1 MERNVV
7 HLDLDSFFVS
17 VERLRNSRLKK
28 LPVII
33 GGTSDRGVVSS
44 CSYEARKY
52 GVHSAMPIKM
62 ARQLCPDAAFIRGD
76 MDAYSRYSRV
86 VTDIIAEEAPSYEK
100 ASIDEHYLDITGMD
114 KFFGN
119 LKWTSE
125 LSEKITKES
134 GLPIS
139 FGLSVNKTISKMA
152 TNEAK
157 PNGKLMIELPKV
169 KSFINP
175 LSVKK
180 IPMLGQKTAK
190 LLHSMG
196 VYNIETLSQI
206 PPEMLVNLM
215 GKNGKVLWERANGID
230 NTPVRQYSE
239 RKSIGT
245 EHTFDADSMDVDAIQ
260 DLLSAMVEK
269 LAFKLRKD
277 NWLTS
282 VITVKIRYVNFDT
295 HSMQRRISYTSF
307 DHEISEIAQELF
319 KKLYTR
325 RMRLR
330 MVGVKCSDLI
340 RGVQQLKLFE
350 AKPEMANLYLAMD
363 EIRKRYGSKAVRR
376 VRGVGSSG
384 RQ

>member
-17 VERLRNSRLKK
+17 VERLKNSRLNHM
-28 LPVII
+28 PVII

-44 CSYEARKY
+44 CSYEARKF
-52 GVHSAMPIKM
+52 GVHSAMPAKM

-76 MDAYSRYSRV
+76 MDSYTKYSRL
-86 VTDIIAEEAPSYEK
+86 VTDIIASEAPTYEK

-125 LSEKITKES
+125 LRQKITRES

-157 PNGKLMIELPKV
+157 PNGQLMVEAPKV
-169 KSFINP
+169 RPFLDP
-175 LSVKK
+175 LPIQK
-180 IPMLGQKTAK
+180 IPMLGPKTFQTLRA
-190 LLHSMG
+190 MG
-196 VYNIETLSQI
+196 IADIRTLSNI

-215 GKNGKVLWERANGID
+215 GKSGKVLWERANGID

-239 RKSIGT
+239 RKSIGS
-245 EHTFDADSMDVDAIQ
+245 EHTFDADSMDIAAIH
-260 DLLSAMVEK
+260 DLLSSMVEK
-269 LAFKLRKD
+269 LAYKIRKD
-277 NWLTS
+277 HWLTS
-282 VITVKIRYVNFDT
+282 TVTVKIRYANFDT
-295 HSMQRRISYTSF
+295 HSMQRRIAYTSF
-307 DHEISEIAQELF
+307 DHDLMAVAHELF
-319 KKLYTR
+319 DKLYTR

-330 MVGVKCSDLI
+330 LVGVKFSGLI
-340 RGVQQLKLFE
+340 RGVQQLRLFE
-350 AKPEMANLYLAMD
+350 PKPEMAELYMAMD
-363 EIRKRYGSKAVRR
+363 DIRKRFGKKAIRR
-376 VRGVGSSG
+376 AVGFH
-384 RQ
+384 